1 MKQPF
6 FKIRVKIMY
15 ITEQSK
21 QIPVGGEYDVIVVG
35 GGIAGISAALAAA
48 RQGKSVL
55 LFEKMFMLGGLA
67 TAGLV
72 TIYLPICDGKG
83 RQVSFGIAEELLR
96 LSVKYGH
103 EPLMDG
109 TTKEGK
115 HRGIAWLTGDE
126 EGKKRFEVQFNANV
140 FAILCEQLLLENKVK
155 ILYGTS
161 VCAVTVENKKI
172 TSVITE
178 NKSGRI
184 AYKGISFVD
193 ASGDADL
200 CLLSGAKTENFEKGN
215 ILASWHYEL
224 IDGEYRLKMLGSSDA
239 HNKDKAV
246 SKQAY
251 KGYTGLDGEEISDM
265 VCESHENLL
274 NHFLKN
280 GGISKDHALTN
291 IASIPQ
297 LRMTRRIVGEY
308 TLNDDEAFKSFPDS
322 IGMISDWRKAG
333 PVYEVPFS
341 CLYGKDIK
349 NLITCGRCISV
360 TDDMWDISRV
370 IPPCAVTGEA
380 AGIAAAISDD
390 FENLDYNIL
399 AEKLKSAGVKLHLN
413 QI

>member
-1 MKQPF
+1 
-6 FKIRVKIMY
+6 MY
-15 ITEQSK
+15 ITEHERK
-21 QIPVGGEYDVIVVG
+21 VAVGGEYDVIVAG
-35 GGIAGISAALAAA
+35 GGIAGVSAALAAA
-48 RQGKSVL
+48 RQSKNVL
-55 LFEKMFMLGGLA
+55 LLEKMFMLGGLA

-83 RQVSFGIAEELLR
+83 KQVSFGIAEELLR
-96 LSVKYGH
+96 LSVKYGY
-103 EPLMDG
+103 EPDMNG
-109 TTKEGK
+109 TTKEGNP
-115 HRGIAWLTGDE
+115 RGMAWLTGDE
-126 EGKKRFEVQFNANV
+126 DGKGKHRFEVQFNANV
-140 FAILCEQLLLENKVK
+140 FAILCEQLLLESGVK

-184 AYKGISFVD
+184 AYKGKSFVD

-200 CLLSGAKTENFEKGN
+200 CHLSGAKTENFKQGN
-215 ILASWHYEL
+215 ILASWYYEM
-224 IDGEYRLKMLGSSDA
+224 IDSEYRLKMLGFADIP
-239 HNKDKAV
+239 DKYKKAEDK
-246 SKQAY
+246 SK
-251 KGYTGLDGEEISDM
+251 KRYTGLDGDEISQM

-274 NHFLKN
+274 NNFLKKGN
-280 GGISKDHALTN
+280 INKEHALTN

-297 LRMTRRIVGEY
+297 LRMTRRIVGKY
-308 TLNDDEAFKSFPDS
+308 TLNDEEMFKSFSDS

-333 PVYEVPFS
+333 PVYEIPFG

-370 IPPCAVTGEA
+370 IPACAVTGEA

-390 FENLDYNIL
+390 FATLDYNKL
-399 AEKLKSAGVKLHLN
+399 AYSLKNSGVKLHTDE
-413 QI
+413 I

>member
-1 MKQPF
+1 MF
-6 FKIRVKIMY
+6 
-15 ITEQSK
+15 ITEK
-21 QIPVGGEYDVIVVG
+21 ERKVEIGGEYDVVVAG

-55 LFEKMFMLGGLA
+55 LLEKMFMLGGLA
-67 TAGLV
+67 TSGLV

-96 LSVKYGH
+96 LSVKLGF
-103 EPLMDG
+103 EPFMDG

-115 HRGIAWLTGDE
+115 PRGMAWLTGDE
-126 EGKKRFEVQFNANV
+126 EGKKNRRFEVQFNANV
-140 FAILCEQLLLENKVK
+140 FAILCEQLLLENGVK

-161 VCAVTVENKKI
+161 VCATVVENKKI

-178 NKSGRI
+178 NKSGRM
-184 AYKGISFVD
+184 AYKGKSFVD

-200 CLLSGAKTENFEKGN
+200 CYLSGAKTEEFSQGN
-215 ILASWHYEL
+215 VLASWYYEMV
-224 IDGEYRLKMLGSSDA
+224 DGEYRLKMLGFSDIP
-239 HNKDKAV
+239 DKYKKAEEQ
-246 SKQAY
+246 SK
-251 KGYTGLDGEEISDM
+251 KRYTGLEAHEISEM

-274 NHFLKN
+274 NDFLKK
-280 GGISKDHALTN
+280 GCISKDHALTN

-297 LRMTRRIVGEY
+297 LRMTRRIVGAY
-308 TLNDDEAFKSFPDS
+308 TMNDEEVFKSFPDS

-333 PVYEVPFS
+333 PVYEIPFS
-341 CLYGKDIK
+341 CLYGEDIK

-380 AGIAAAISDD
+380 AGIAAALSDD
-390 FENLDYNIL
+390 FATLDYGIL
-399 AEKLKSAGVKLHLN
+399 SEKLKEAGVKLHLDE
-413 QI
+413 I

>member
-1 MKQPF
+1 MF
-6 FKIRVKIMY
+6 
-15 ITEQSK
+15 ITEQERK
-21 QIPVGGEYDVIVVG
+21 IPIGGQYDVIVAG

-55 LFEKMFMLGGLA
+55 LLEKMFMLGGLA

-72 TIYLPICDGKG
+72 TIYLPICDGNG

-96 LSVKYGH
+96 LSVKLGY
-103 EPLMDG
+103 EPYMDG
-109 TTKEGK
+109 TAKEGK
-115 HRGIAWLTGDE
+115 PRGIAWLTGDE
-126 EGKKRFEVQFNANV
+126 EGKKKRRFEVQFNANV
-140 FAILCEQLLLENKVK
+140 FAILCEQLLLENGVK

-161 VCAVTVENKKI
+161 VCATVLENKKI
-172 TSVITE
+172 TAVITE

-184 AYKGISFVD
+184 AYKGKSFVD

-200 CLLSGAKTENFEKGN
+200 CYLSGAKTEGFKQGN
-215 ILASWHYEL
+215 ILASWYYEM
-224 IDGEYRLKMLGSSDA
+224 IDSEYRLKMLGFADIP
-239 HNKDKAV
+239 DKYKKAEDK
-246 SKQAY
+246 SK
-251 KGYTGLDGEEISDM
+251 KRYTGLDAQEISDM
-265 VCESHENLL
+265 VCDSHENLL
-274 NHFLKN
+274 NHFLEN
-280 GGISKDHALTN
+280 GGINKDHALTN

-297 LRMTRRIVGEY
+297 LRMTRRIVGVY
-308 TLNDDEAFKSFPDS
+308 TLNDEEVFKSFPDS

-333 PVYEVPFS
+333 PVYEIPFS

-390 FENLDYNIL
+390 FANLDYNIL
-399 AEKLKSAGVKLHLN
+399 AEKLKQANVKLHLDE
-413 QI
+413 I